1 MGGMAGMSMP
11 GMAMMSMAAAQNSL
25 GGEQADAL
33 ENDVVESGLGQS
45 ISLKPQSSMD
55 IAEAQFSNDAM
66 IQ

>member
-1 MGGMAGMSMP
+1 MSMP
-11 GMAMMSMAAAQNSL
+11 GMAMMSMAAAQNSF
-25 GGEQADAL
+25 GGQADFQ